1 MSKCDYNLL
10 SCTSVEQFERVDAV
24 QNEKHDTSKCK
35 SCIVIQK
42 VYLKFNLCDLPDKT
56 KDPSKQENETNSVQL
71 MVDYFSALID
81 FEDKSVIDVVLSK
94 NLNVDSSSYNNENN
108 NKSEKVRNNAR

>member
-1 MSKCDYNLL
+1 
-10 SCTSVEQFERVDAV
+10 
-24 QNEKHDTSKCK
+24 
-35 SCIVIQK
+35 
-42 VYLKFNLCDLPDKT
+42 LPDKT
-56 KDPSKQENETNSVQL
+56 KNTSKQENETNSVQL